1 MKVENEI
8 SFLDHLEIFRWHII
22 RSLIAILIFS
32 VLSFMFK
39 SVIFDAILLAPKEPD
54 FITYKIL
61 CNLSR
66 FLGFEDIFCF
76 VRSPFSLINI
86 NMSGQFYSHVIT
98 SLIAGF
104 IISFP
109 YILFEI
115 WSFVKPALYINESKI
130 AKGVVFFGSMLF
142 ILGVSFGY
150 YVISPLTINFLG
162 SYQVSELVVNQ
173 ISLSSFVTTISTLCL
188 ANGLVFELPMFVYFF
203 TKIGLLTPD
212 IMKRYRKHSMVG
224 ALIISAI
231 ITPPDIMSQIL
242 VSFPLLI
249 LYEFSIKICS
259 FIIKKNR

>member
-1 MKVENEI
+1 MNEENEI

-32 VLSFMFK
+32 ILSFIFK
-39 SVIFDAILLAPKEPD
+39 SVIFDTILLAPKEPD
-54 FITYKIL
+54 FITYQIL

-76 VRSPFSLINI
+76 ISSPFSLINI

-98 SLIAGF
+98 SLIVGF

-115 WSFVKPALYINESKI
+115 WRFVKPALYINESKTV
-130 AKGVVFFGSMLF
+130 KGIVFFGSILF
-142 ILGVSFGY
+142 ALGVSFGY

-173 ISLSSFVTTISTLCL
+173 ISLSSFVATISTLCL
-188 ANGLVFELPMFVYFF
+188 ANGLVFELPMFVYFL

-212 IMKRYRKHSMVG
+212 LMKRYRRHSMVG

-231 ITPPDIMSQIL
+231 ITPPDIMSQVL

-259 FIIKKNR
+259 FIIKKK